1 MMPYI
6 NVDIDLSDFDTEDLV
21 DELESRKDMFC
32 TDSNV
37 ADKILSIY
45 NNMTLNKDYTK
56 ELNDLIYHV
65 LGKIV

>member
-1 MMPYI
+1 MPYI
-6 NVDIDLSDFDTEDLV
+6 NVDIDLSDFDTEDLI
-21 DELESRKDMFC
+21 DELESREAIFS
-32 TDSNV
+32 TDSIV

>member
-1 MMPYI
+1 MPYI
-6 NVDIDLSDFDTEDLV
+6 NVDIDLSDFDTEDLL
-21 DELESRKDMFC
+21 DELESREAIFS
-32 TDSNV
+32 TDSIV

>member
-1 MMPYI
+1 MPYI
-6 NVDIDLSDFDTEDLV
+6 NVDIDLSDFDTEDLL
-21 DELESRKDMFC
+21 DELESREAIFS

-65 LGKIV
+65 LGRIV